1 MEAESSGH
9 LFWHCSSAKELWRVS
24 KLFSGQM
31 NLHFSSLMD
40 LIRYMTMVVKW
51 ENDYVEKIIMIAW
64 EMWTNRN
71 KVRNGED
78 KKGSG
83 ALVNSALE
91 YLREY

>member
-1 MEAESSGH
+1 
-9 LFWHCSSAKELWRVS
+9 
-24 KLFSGQM
+24 M

-51 ENDYVEKIIMIAW
+51 ENYYVEKIIMIAW

>member
-1 MEAESSGH
+1 M
-9 LFWHCSSAKELWRVS
+9 CSS
-24 KLFSGQM
+24 
-31 NLHFSSLMD
+31 D
-40 LIRYMTMVVKW
+40 L
-51 ENDYVEKIIMIAW
+51 VEKIIMIAW